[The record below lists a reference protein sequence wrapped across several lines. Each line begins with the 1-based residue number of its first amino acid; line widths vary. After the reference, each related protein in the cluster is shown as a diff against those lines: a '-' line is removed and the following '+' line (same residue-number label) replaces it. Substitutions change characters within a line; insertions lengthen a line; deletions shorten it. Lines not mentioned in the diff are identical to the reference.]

1 MFFFPIGDP
10 HHDCDFL
17 FVSIQ
22 TFVSFFSY
30 YVIILP
36 YHVGCSHGPA
46 SYFLLCILNLPTLPP
61 SYIDQLIEN
70 VVNVLQCIL
79 LVIVKL

>member
-1 MFFFPIGDP
+1 MLLFSLWVILIMVMFFFPIGDP

-22 TFVSFFSY
+22 TFVLNPYISLFCY

-46 SYFLLCILNLPTLPP
+46 SYFLLCILNPSTLPP
-61 SYIDQLIEN
+61 LIY
-70 VVNVLQCIL
+70 
-79 LVIVKL
+79 